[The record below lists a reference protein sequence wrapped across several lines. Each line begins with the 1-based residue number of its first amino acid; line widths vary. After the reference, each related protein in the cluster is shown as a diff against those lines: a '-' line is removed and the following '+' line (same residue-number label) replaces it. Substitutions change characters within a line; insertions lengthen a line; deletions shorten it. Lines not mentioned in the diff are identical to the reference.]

1 MNDVFILNNN
11 YNINNYQK
19 KRKKVLYLLQLL

>member
-11 YNINNYQK
+11 YNIDNYQK